1 MALTYK
7 DQENSHSQG
16 DMCNTCS
23 RKMLLDK
30 EVETEREV
38 QSLLILRAYTLEEN
52 NKKQIF
58 KFLSTSGQSVFGL
71 VATLRYRKSNS
82 QDQFGKSF
90 RLESGG
96 VHTLLN
102 HSS

>member
-1 MALTYK
+1 MF
-7 DQENSHSQG
+7 
-16 DMCNTCS
+16 
-23 RKMLLDK
+23 LDK
-30 EVETEREV
+30 NIETERVV
-38 QSLLILRAYTLEEN
+38 QSLLTLRAYTLEES

-58 KFLSTSGQSVFGL
+58 IFLSTSSQSLFGL

-90 RLESGG
+90 RLESRGI
-96 VHTLLN
+96 HTLPN

>member
-1 MALTYK
+1 MFQK
-7 DQENSHSQG
+7 DVLSQ
-16 DMCNTCS
+16 
-23 RKMLLDK
+23 KF
-30 EVETEREV
+30 ETETVV
-38 QSLLILRAYTLEEN
+38 QSLLILSAYTLEES

-58 KFLSTSGQSVFGL
+58 IFLSASSQSLFGL

-90 RLESGG
+90 RLDSRG
-96 VHTLLN
+96 VHTLPN